1 MHQWRAL
8 VMHKVKIL
16 IVSALLLCV
25 CTFLT
30 AAVDKS
36 TFLASLDE
44 SEKFFIASH
53 PVVTVLFDPAWAPL
67 EYLDSDNNPV
77 GMSKQYLDE
86 ISTITGLSFELDVS
100 LSWQQGYQKLLS
112 GEIDMTAS
120 ISPTDE
126 RSKYLVFT
134 DSYISAPLVIVA
146 RQDVGYI
153 GSLDELQGRKVA
165 VVDGYSSKEWLRTD
179 YPNLD
184 TMLVDTVEQG
194 LRMVQKGEAFCMV
207 ENLLVINHYSTNLG
221 LTHAI
226 KVVGSTPYVHALS
239 MGVHKK
245 IVPLASI
252 LNKAI
257 QAIPATAR
265 QKMYENHLPAQYEK
279 TISPDTV
286 RWLFAITV
294 FLILILVFWIWTL
307 VREIKG
313 REIAEKEKEASQQKF
328 EQLFSGAPMPL
339 ALIDFDGNVL
349 AVNQR
354 WSAVFGFQDVQIT
367 HVSAWYEQVYPDSAY
382 RKAIRK
388 QWDDSIVKA
397 QATNS
402 SLIPPLEC
410 LIQSQ
415 NGTSH
420 TMEVS
425 GTILS
430 DSILVTFFDIT
441 ERKHVLEEMRNLHKE
456 AEHSRQIVLS
466 ALEDQQLLHQSLTRS
481 NATLDAAINSML
493 DAVFIIDVESRFIL
507 INKAFLTYYRFSS
520 QAECPADLASFTGL
534 FETYDEQGRRMD
546 SHRWSGFRALQGQSG
561 TTEYSVYKKSSGERW
576 VGSYS
581 FAPIYDNTQT
591 LLGAVVVC
599 RDVTDEK
606 AYEQKLLF
614 QRNHDFLTGLYSR
627 VYFENALKLE
637 RNNVG
642 FTLLIVDI
650 NGLKLVNDSFGH
662 EMGDSVLK
670 KTAQLMSQMC
680 SDDSIVARYGGD
692 EFVFLLHTKSADE
705 TESFIHRLEDA
716 AKQVSIES
724 FHLSLS
730 YGYATRTS
738 LAEDVQQVM
747 KRAEDMMN
755 RNKLYESNSAKN
767 KSIGLVINSLF
778 AKSNRESAHSK
789 RVSSLCA
796 FLAEQLGLPERE
808 VNRMRVA
815 GLMHDIGKIGVEEA
829 ILNKPDRLTP
839 EEWEVM
845 KRHPEIGYRILSAS
859 SEFSDL
865 SMAILEHHE
874 RWDGKGYPRGLS
886 KERISK
892 QARIIMIADSYDAM
906 TSERSYKKPLSKEE
920 AIEEIRACSGTHYDP
935 AIVEVFLANIHAFG
949 GNSS

>member
-1 MHQWRAL
+1 MLRWRMKL
-8 VMHKVKIL
+8 MHKRLLSLLFIL
-16 IVSALLLCV
+16 LVALSAFAATPSASFSSMLDDDEKE
-25 CTFLT
+25 FLQNAT
-30 AAVDKS
+30 
-36 TFLASLDE
+36 SL
-44 SEKFFIASH
+44 
-53 PVVTVLFDPAWAPL
+53 TVLFDPVWAPL
-67 EYLDSDNNPV
+67 EYFDAMGNPA
-77 GMSKQYLDE
+77 GLSKEYLDVLT
-86 ISTITGLSFELDVS
+86 SLTGLQFEVMQD
-100 LSWQQGYQKLLS
+100 LSWQQGYAQLLDGS
-112 GEIDMTAS
+112 IDMAIS
-120 ISPTDE
+120 ISASDS
-126 RSKYLVFT
+126 RRRNLLFT
-134 DSYISAPLVIVA
+134 KPCITVPLVLITQHQA
-146 RQDVGYI
+146 GYI
-153 GSLDELQGRKVA
+153 GSLAELDGRKIA
-165 VVDGYSSKEWLRTD
+165 VVNGYMATEWVRRD
-179 YPNLD
+179 YPALE
-184 TMLVDTVEQG
+184 LVGVDTVEEG
-194 LRMVQKGEAFCMV
+194 LRMVQKGEVFCYV
-207 ENLLVINHYSTNLG
+207 ENLLVANHYLTRLG
-221 LTHAI
+221 LTDAV
-226 KVVGSTPYVHALS
+226 KVAGNTEYVYELS
-239 MGVHKK
+239 IAVQQKYPQL
-245 IVPLASI
+245 VSL

-257 QAIPATAR
+257 ASIDPAVR
-265 QKMYENHLPAQYEK
+265 SQMYERHLPMQYEK
-279 TISPDTV
+279 TLSATTV
-286 RWLFAITV
+286 RWLVAITI
-294 FLILILVFWIWTL
+294 FLIIILVFWIWTL
-307 VREIKG
+307 FREIRA
-313 REIAEKEKEASQQKF
+313 REYAEQQQDASQQRFK
-328 EQLFSGAPMPL
+328 QLFSHSPMPL
-339 ALIDFDGNVL
+339 ALIDFDGNIL
-349 AVNQR
+349 AVSDQ
-354 WSAVFGFQDVQIT
+354 WYTVFGFKDSSIS

-507 INKAFLTYYRFSS
+507 INKSFLTYYRFSS

-561 TTEYSVYKKSSGERW
+561 TAEYSVYKKSSGERW

-865 SMAILEHHE
+865 SLAILEHHE
-874 RWDGKGYPRGLS
+874 RWDGRGYPRGLS